1 MLGKLSLQQ
10 APPLSVPA
18 RFFLTAPLFGI
29 VAALILLYTG
39 PDLFSSRW
47 TPGLLAATHCLTLGF
62 FTSTMIGAS
71 QQLLPVLIG
80 SAISKP
86 RLVAALIHGLW
97 LPGIALLV
105 LSFLYFRPVFFI
117 PAVALIAGAVTCY
130 CSVILYSL
138 LLGISSNESAP
149 GIKLAVLSLFATM
162 AMGVALVLGYSGLI
176 PLWRPALTNL
186 HLFWGLVGWIG
197 LLIMVIAWQVVPMFQ
212 ITRAYPAWLRRYTI
226 PVLALMLLL
235 KSVLTGFAT
244 SVILTAAQTLVDT
257 AIATILFCFT
267 LATLYLQQVSRRKI
281 RDSHRDFW
289 RLAMINLLLC
299 LCCWVA
305 AGITGAPGLMLLT
318 GVLFLLGFAMAAV
331 TGMLLKIVA
340 FLIWL
345 HLTAENDG
353 LQARGHP
360 GYIIPKMK
368 RVISDRKHDL
378 LLLCLVLAEL
388 AMIAAM
394 LYPTYMTIPAALV
407 WLLFFTLLEVI
418 LSRAV
423 IRYYQLVR
431 EMSASI

>member
-1 MLGKLSLQQ
+1 MFGKLSLQQ

-29 VAALILLYTG
+29 VAALILLYMG
-39 PDLFSSRW
+39 PDMFSTRW

-71 QQLLPVLIG
+71 LQLLPVLIG
-80 SAISKP
+80 SVISKP
-86 RLVAALIHGLW
+86 RLVASLIHTLW

-105 LSFLYFRPVFFI
+105 LSFIYFRPSFFL
-117 PAVALIAGAVTCY
+117 PAAVLIASAVTCY
-130 CSVILYSL
+130 CSTVLHSL
-138 LLGISSNESAP
+138 FRGISTNESAP
-149 GIKLAVLSLFATM
+149 GIKLAVLALFATM
-162 AMGVALVLGYSGLI
+162 TMGVALVLGYSGLI

-186 HLFWGLVGWIG
+186 HLVWGLVGWIG

-226 PVLALMLLL
+226 PVLGLILLL
-235 KSVLTGFAT
+235 KSILIGFAA
-244 SVILTAAQTLVDT
+244 SSIFNAAQTLVDT
-257 AIATILFCFT
+257 AIATILFCFA

-299 LCCWVA
+299 LCCWIA
-305 AGITGAPGLMLLT
+305 AGITGAPWLLLLT
-318 GVLFLLGFAMAAV
+318 GILFLLGFAMAAI
-331 TGMLLKIVA
+331 TGMVLKIVA

-360 GYIIPKMK
+360 GYNIPKMK
-368 RVISDRKHDL
+368 RVISNRKHDL

-388 AMIAAM
+388 ALIAAI
-394 LYPTYMTIPAALV
+394 LYPAWMTIPAAII
-407 WLLFFTLLEVI
+407 WLLFFTMLEVI

-423 IRYYQLVR
+423 FRYYQLVR
-431 EMSASI
+431 EMSASL